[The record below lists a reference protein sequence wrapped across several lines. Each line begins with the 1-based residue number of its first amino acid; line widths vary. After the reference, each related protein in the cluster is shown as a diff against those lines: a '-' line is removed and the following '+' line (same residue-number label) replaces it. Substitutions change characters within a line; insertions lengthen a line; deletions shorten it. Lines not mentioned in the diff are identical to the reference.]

1 MIVRC
6 WGEINGTHVDFTPI
20 PDRPDYWEGY
30 APRVPG
36 LQDIQIWA
44 ENDRGA
50 RGHVSVGVY
59 VYYHTPTVARIVLS
73 HYKTKLLGVSS

>member
-6 WGEINGTHVDFTPI
+6 WGEINGTRIDFIPI

-36 LQDIQIWA
+36 LQNIQIWA

-50 RGHVSVGVY
+50 RGHASVGVY
-59 VYYHTPTVARIVLS
+59 VYYETRTVARIVLS
-73 HYKTKLLGVSS
+73 PYKTELLGVSN